1 MKTTALIQEKFDSD
15 IEECLKVLNNGGLIL
30 YPTDTIWGIGCDA
43 TNPKAVEEIFKL
55 KKRDD
60 KKAVIVLV
68 ADERD
73 VLQYVA
79 NPDFRVFD
87 YLNQAVKPTTV
98 VYEGAIGLASN
109 ITGEDGTVAIRICY
123 DIFCRQL
130 IKRFRKPLVST
141 SANISGQPAAKIFA
155 DIPKAI
161 IKGVDYVVEYRQN
174 DTSVAE
180 ASSIIKWNKDGTIT
194 ILR

>member
-1 MKTTALIQEKFDSD
+1 MKTTPSVQEKFNND
-15 IEECLKVLNNGGLIL
+15 IEECLKVLNKGGLIL

-43 TNPKAVEEIFKL
+43 TNANAVEEIFKL
-55 KKRDD
+55 KQRDD
-60 KKAVIVLV
+60 RKAVIVLV

-87 YLNQAVKPTTV
+87 YLNQASRPTTV

-123 DIFCRQL
+123 DIFCRHL
-130 IKRFRKPLVST
+130 IKRLRKPLVST
-141 SANISGQPAAKIFA
+141 SANISGQPPARTFA
-155 DIPKAI
+155 EIPKPI
-161 IKGVDYVVEYRQN
+161 IKGVDYVVEYRQ
-174 DTSVAE
+174 DDITEAQ
-180 ASSIIKWNKDGTIT
+180 ASSIIKWNKDGSIT
-194 ILR
+194 TLR